1 MTWQL
6 TKVVIALALVLF
18 LGLFWWL
25 PDALVEPAM
34 RLTGT
39 GSQEPD
45 YWVRNFSVTAMGDN
59 GTPRYVLRAESL
71 THYPGDE
78 STRLERPQ
86 LVQYDQGGV
95 PVLTVADSGR
105 VSPDGK
111 NLRMTGNVK
120 IIRGPETDQPG
131 GEVASNE
138 VTVTLN

>member
-6 TKVVIALALVLF
+6 TKVVIAIALVLF

-34 RLTGT
+34 KLTG
-39 GSQEPD
+39 GSKEPD
-45 YWVRNFSVTAMGDN
+45 YWVTNFSVTAMGDN
-59 GTPRYVLRAESL
+59 GTPRYILRATSL

-86 LVQYDQGGV
+86 LVQYDDGKPPTV
-95 PVLTVADSGR
+95 TVADTGR

-111 NLRMTGNVK
+111 KLVMIGHVK
-120 IIRGPETDQPG
+120 IVREPDIGSAG

-138 VTVTLN
+138 ITITLN